1 MHNGRNPECCGI
13 HVDKEPTNIHLYL
26 RKKGYGH
33 IEGYVLTLH
42 GNNEMKKRLT
52 AHESAS

>member
-1 MHNGRNPECCGI
+1 MHNGRNLECCGI

-52 AHESAS
+52 VHKSAS